1 MADTGLKLDFLEP
14 AQREYLRRR
23 AREHNST
30 IEDELKR
37 VVAEAMDARP
47 PKDLRGII
55 GMFKGEDRVTSDNF
69 HDYLYGEPQ
78 EGEQG

>member
-1 MADTGLKLDFLEP
+1 MADTGLKL
-14 AQREYLRRR
+14 

-55 GMFKGEDRVTSDNF
+55 GIVRGDGKVTGENF
-69 HDYLYGEPQ
+69 HDYLYGWPED
-78 EGEQG
+78 EER

>member
-1 MADTGLKLDFLEP
+1 MADTGLKLDFLES

-55 GMFKGEDRVTSDNF
+55 GMFKGDGTVTGENF
-69 HDYLYGEPQ
+69 HDYLYGEPDEVGRQ
-78 EGEQG
+78 